1 MVNCKDSGN
10 TTLLRSSCYGLVSI
24 ERLQGYD
31 IIYCN
36 LLSGSINLIIVP
48 VGCAVSGIVT
58 SPLGRRRA
66 MQMVNIPFF
75 IAWLILH
82 FSTTTGHLYGALF
95 ITGLAGGLLEAPVSF
110 LFVHTCIVSHKT
122 DHQS

>member
-1 MVNCKDSGN
+1 M
-10 TTLLRSSCYGLVSI
+10 
-24 ERLQGYD
+24 
-31 IIYCN
+31 
-36 LLSGSINLIIVP
+36 
-48 VGCAVSGIVT
+48 SGIVT

-95 ITGLAGGLLEAPVSF
+95 ITGLAGGLLEAPVSYFMFIRRRWELQYNQQQVQQVAFCDELNVNNIQF
-110 LFVHTCIVSHKT
+110 LNRLSLLLHFKNMLK
-122 DHQS
+122 